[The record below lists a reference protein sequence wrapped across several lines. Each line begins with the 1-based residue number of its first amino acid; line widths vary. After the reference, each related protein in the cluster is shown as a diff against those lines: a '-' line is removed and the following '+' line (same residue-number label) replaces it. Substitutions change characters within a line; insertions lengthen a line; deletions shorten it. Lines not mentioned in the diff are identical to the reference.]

1 MASITALEIKTFRPI
16 RPRDRRWG
24 TPATCF
30 FFFHS
35 PSPDNL
41 DWPIVC
47 AEASIPGQK
56 DRRVST
62 YIYRFLFDRSA
73 DQPSF

>member
-1 MASITALEIKTFRPI
+1 MASITALEIKYSGLSVHRIAGGVPRLPVFTFSL
-16 RPRDRRWG
+16 
-24 TPATCF
+24 T
-30 FFFHS
+30 S
-35 PSPDNL
+35 SDNL